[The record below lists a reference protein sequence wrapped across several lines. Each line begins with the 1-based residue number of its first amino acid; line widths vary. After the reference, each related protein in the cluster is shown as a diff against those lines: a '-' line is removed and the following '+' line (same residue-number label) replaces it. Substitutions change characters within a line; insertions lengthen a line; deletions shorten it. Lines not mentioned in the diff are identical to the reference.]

1 MNVEEYK
8 KYAIPKIEAGK
19 MVKVIR
25 QALKSVQYSKQDQ
38 DEKQK
43 EIYKPIVQQLE
54 KEAEDISKLRE
65 VLTPTKEE
73 QEALPAPQQEA
84 LPAPQQEA
92 LPESQIVDLDA
103 DFTPKELATLE
114 KYKLALPSKVY
125 KTSIKDDGWVNQ
137 ALMNSGKLNQSLGR
151 SKGGLNEGAER
162 DGLSE
167 DIKIIRKYR
176 NRLKIIEEGKK
187 TIKKGSGIK
196 NKYFQPKR
204 NAYKIKEDGQYG
216 NLKIDVPQLLGHLK
230 LVAYKDGKKVYDK
243 NVDFDTIDLLTKR
256 FNSRKKYSTL
266 SQNIFDKLNKLSGI
280 PIHKS
285 SKKYSKLGS
294 GVLYFKNPNDLLDRL
309 ELLSGEI
316 NAGNDSSDIKN
327 EFSEIAHT
335 LRLLNIISDD
345 HLKKLLKEYL
355 L

>member
-1 MNVEEYK
+1 MDIEAYK
-8 KYAIPKIEAGK
+8 KYTIPEDEADK
-19 MVKVIR
+19 MVNVIR
-25 QALKSVQYSKQDQ
+25 KTIKSIRNRKQDQ

-43 EIYKPIVQQLE
+43 DIYMTKIKIQKELE
-54 KEAEDISKLRE
+54 QEEQAAL
-65 VLTPTKEE
+65 PAPE
-73 QEALPAPQQEA
+73 QEALPAPEQEA
-84 LPAPQQEA
+84 LPAPEQEA
-92 LPESQIVDLDA
+92 LPAPPALQIANLDA
-103 DFTPKELATLE
+103 GFSPKELATFE
-114 KYKLALPSKVY
+114 KYKLPLPSKVY
-125 KTSIKDDGWVNQ
+125 LESFKDDGLVNQ
-137 ALMNSGKLNQSLGR
+137 VLSESGKINQDLGR
-151 SKGGLNEGAER
+151 RKGGLREGTDR

-167 DIKIIRKYR
+167 DIKYVRNYRK
-176 NRLKIIEEGKK
+176 RLRIIEEGKTLIEGK
-187 TIKKGSGIK
+187 GIK

-216 NLKIDVPQLLGHLK
+216 NIKIDVPQLLGHLK

-243 NVDFDTIDLLTKR
+243 NVDFDTVDLLTKR

-266 SQNIFDKLNKLSGI
+266 SQNIFDKLNKLSEI

-294 GVLYFKNPNDLLDRL
+294 GVVYFKNPIDLLDRL

-316 NAGNDSSDIKN
+316 TVGNNSFDIKN

-345 HLKKLLKEYL
+345 HLEKLLKEYL
-355 L
+355 IS